1 MDVIEIIR
9 EAVYYPLNDTKGW
22 GLIAAIFVVVGILQ
36 QLAIQYPDSAT
47 IFHFFTFI
55 VSIFLAGVNLSI
67 IKGTIDGKSRIPM
80 FDPVKNV
87 IDGIKHFGG
96 SNILH
101 NTSYNNINYS
111 INSRSI
117 SQN

>member
-47 IFHFFTFI
+47 IFHFFHVHSFHI
-55 VSIFLAGVNLSI
+55 PGRSKLKYY
-67 IKGTIDGKSRIPM
+67 KG
-80 FDPVKNV
+80 N
-87 IDGIKHFGG
+87 H
-96 SNILH
+96 
-101 NTSYNNINYS
+101 
-111 INSRSI
+111 
-117 SQN
+117 